1 METRNPS
8 EFAAFVR
15 DSARRALD
23 TVSGRAKEFEKPI
36 RSIVRGW
43 AKLEE
48 SDKDSFLNELLAS
61 WMGGDETPKPKR
73 AVKRHDPKDAEKTLP
88 KPKKKKKA
96 SAKKK

>member
-15 DSARRALD
+15 DSAKRALD
-23 TVSGRAKEFEKPI
+23 TVSDRAKEFDKPI

-48 SDKDSFLNELLAS
+48 SDKDSLLDELLAS
-61 WMGGDETPKPKR
+61 WMHSDEGPKPKR
-73 AVKRHDPKDAEKTLP
+73 SAKRHDPKEAEKTLP
-88 KPKKKKKA
+88 KLKKKKKT